1 MWGLGEKDNTQYEK
15 VIEFNLSVKEN
26 LCIFPLRVVEP
37 SVFFTLSFA
46 CLISLTYFNSLFLF
60 LFPFSFPPP
69 SHENLPFYFLHPFG
83 VLAGT
88 A

>member
-26 LCIFPLRVVEP
+26 LCIFPLRLVEP

-60 LFPFSFPPP
+60 LFPF
-69 SHENLPFYFLHPFG
+69 LPHPMKIYLSLFSIP
-83 VLAGT
+83 LEY
-88 A
+88 